1 MTININHITE
11 EVRMKV
17 LAKRVVWIAGE
28 EGEDTDLELRVVK
41 NEDNEYVIKAFY
53 FGRYISEDIYS
64 AYEDDLESAMGTMV
78 AEADWHEKHPDV
90 IGDTDKFEIRCS
102 V

>member
-1 MTININHITE
+1 
-11 EVRMKV
+11 MKV
-17 LAKRVVWIAGE
+17 LAKRVVWIADE
-28 EGEDTDLELRVVK
+28 EGNEDTDLELRVVK

-78 AEADWHEKHPDV
+78 AEADWHEANPDK
-90 IGDTDKFEIRCS
+90 IGNTDKFLIRS
-102 V
+102 A